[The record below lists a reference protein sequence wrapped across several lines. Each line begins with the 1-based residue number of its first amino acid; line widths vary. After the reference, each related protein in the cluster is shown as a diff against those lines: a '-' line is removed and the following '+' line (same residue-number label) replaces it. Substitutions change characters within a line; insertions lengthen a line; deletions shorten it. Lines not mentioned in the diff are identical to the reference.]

1 MNLKASTAIACGKYV
16 LGQRLGRGVFSLT
29 YRATDTE
36 SGQRVAIKTLGKA
49 LRQHPEFDRFKQ
61 QFLDWA
67 ERLSHVR
74 HPNLVPIRAWFEEAG
89 CPYWVMEAISG
100 QTLDVVIPASG
111 LPEARALDY
120 IRQIGG
126 GVGCLHDAGL
136 QHGDIKPQ
144 NIIRRQDSDK
154 LVLCE
159 FGTSCKLTPGTMQ
172 THANLLSAGYAAP
185 EQYACEGERGS
196 ATDIYALAATLHHL
210 LTGRPP
216 LPAPVRQ
223 TLHADENGDL
233 LLPDLQQRSYRL
245 SPAVRQ
251 AVGYGLE
258 LDPQKRPKTVAD
270 WLALL
275 PRSEE
280 KVAPAPLVASPT
292 PEASRR
298 ANPTTSPAPKSVES
312 PPPAPKPPRPFAP
325 PAPRSQP
332 VKPPS
337 LLRALFVTGAIAA
350 SAGVGFGIALRLN
363 HPNEPG
369 STILHTKQSFPPSS
383 NWPVASPRSWDC
395 CRRPDTLRSN

>member
-1 MNLKASTAIACGKYV
+1 MNLKASTAIDCGKYV
-16 LGQRLGRGVFSLT
+16 LGQQLGQGVFSLT
-29 YRATDTE
+29 YQATDTE
-36 SGQRVAIKTLGKA
+36 SGQAVVIKTLGQA
-49 LRQHPEFDRFKQ
+49 LRQHPEFDQLKQ

-67 ERLSHVR
+67 ERLSRVR

-89 CPYWVMEAISG
+89 CPYWVMAAISG
-100 QTLDVVIPASG
+100 QTLDTVIPASG
-111 LPEARALDY
+111 LPEALVLNY
-120 IRQIGG
+120 VRQIGE
-126 GVGCLHDAGL
+126 GVARLHEVGL

-144 NIIRRQDSDK
+144 NIIRCQDSDA

-159 FGTSCKLTPGTMQ
+159 FGTSCRLTPGTRQ
-172 THANLLSAGYAAP
+172 TQANLLSVGYAAP
-185 EQYACEGERGS
+185 EQYALAGERGS

-223 TLHADENGDL
+223 ALHANENGGL
-233 LLPDLQQRSYRL
+233 RLPDLQQCSYRL
-245 SPAVRQ
+245 SPTVRQ

-258 LDPQKRPKTVAD
+258 LDPQKRPQTVAS

-275 PRSEE
+275 PRAEE
-280 KVAPAPLVASPT
+280 KAAPASLVTVPT
-292 PEASRR
+292 GKESGG
-298 ANPTTSPAPKSVES
+298 ANPTPS
-312 PPPAPKPPRPFAP
+312 PPLDSKPHRPFAP

-332 VKPPS
+332 VTPPS

-350 SAGVGFGIALRLN
+350 SAGVGFGFALRLN
-363 HPNEPG
+363 HPDEPG

-395 CRRPDTLRSN
+395 CRRSDSLRSN